1 MNQDRL
7 QTIFTWQ
14 EKFNRMVRDER
25 QLDWDQSTWIQK
37 MGLALM
43 VELGEVMEE
52 ARYKWWKNPKPL
64 DAVKLHEELV
74 DVFHFFVSM
83 CLDAG
88 LDAEGLYQ
96 GYLAK
101 NRENFARQAGLSD
114 RDGYAPHEISE

>member
-1 MNQDRL
+1 MDDRL
-7 QTIFTWQ
+7 ETIFSWQ
-14 EKFNRMVRDER
+14 DQFNQMVRKER
-25 QLDWDQSTWIQK
+25 QLDFDQNTWIHK

-52 ARYKWWKNPKPL
+52 ARYKWWKNAEPI
-64 DAVKLHEELV
+64 DVAKLHEELV

-101 NRENFARQAGLSD
+101 NRENFNRQNGRSSKA
-114 RDGYAPHEISE
+114 GYAPHKIPE

>member
-1 MNQDRL
+1 LNQDRL

-64 DAVKLHEELV
+64 DAEKLHEELV

>member
-1 MNQDRL
+1 MDDRL

-14 EKFNRMVRDER
+14 DTFNQMVRRER
-25 QLDWDQSTWIQK
+25 QLDFDQSTWIQK
-37 MGLALM
+37 MGLALL

-52 ARYKWWKNPKPL
+52 ARYKWWKNQTPIEPT
-64 DAVKLHEELV
+64 KLHEELV

-101 NRENFARQAGLSD
+101 NRENFDRQRGTSAKAGYSTQ
-114 RDGYAPHEISE
+114 EMSE

>member
-1 MNQDRL
+1 MDDRL
-7 QTIFTWQ
+7 QTIFAWQ
-14 EKFNRMVRDER
+14 EKFNQMVRTER
-25 QLDWDQSTWIQK
+25 QLNFDQSTWIQK
-37 MGLALM
+37 MGMALL

-52 ARYKWWKNPKPL
+52 ARYKWWKNPKPIEP
-64 DAVKLHEELV
+64 AKLHEELV

-101 NRENFARQAGLSD
+101 NRENFDRQQGHSSKP
-114 RDGYAPHEISE
+114 GYAPHEISE

>member
-1 MNQDRL
+1 MEPDRL
-7 QTIFTWQ
+7 QTMFTWQ

-25 QLDWDQSTWIQK
+25 ELDWDQSTWIQK

-52 ARYKWWKNPKPL
+52 ARYKWWKNPDPI
-64 DAVKLHEELV
+64 DAEKLHEELV
-74 DVFHFFVSM
+74 DVFHFFISL

-101 NRENFARQAGLSD
+101 NRENFDRQAGLSD
-114 RDGYAPHEISE
+114 RAGYAPREISE